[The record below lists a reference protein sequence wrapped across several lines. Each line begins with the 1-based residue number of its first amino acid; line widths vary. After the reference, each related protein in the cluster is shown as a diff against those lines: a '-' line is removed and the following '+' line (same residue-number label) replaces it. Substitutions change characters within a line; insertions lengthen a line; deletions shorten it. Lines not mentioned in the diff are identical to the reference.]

1 MAKISRIG
9 KKPITI
15 PEGVNVSIQGKL
27 IVVSGPKGELSMSLP
42 PGVSVETN
50 GGYVRVAG
58 GSGSS
63 PNHGKARAQISN
75 LINGAAVGWTKVLE
89 IVGTGFRASTDS
101 ETLTLNLGFSHPVV
115 VQAPEG
121 INFSVAQNKVTV
133 SGVDKQLVGQVAQ
146 NIRQFKPPEP
156 YKGKGIKY
164 EGEFIRKKAGKAAKG
179 ATAA

>member
-9 KKPITI
+9 KKPIAI
-15 PEGVNVSIQGKL
+15 PERVNVSIQGKL
-27 IVVSGPKGELSMSLP
+27 IVVSGPKGELSMNLP
-42 PGVSVETN
+42 PGVSVETG

-58 GSGSS
+58 GSS
-63 PNHGKARAQISN
+63 PNHGKVRAQVSN
-75 LINGAAVGWTKVLE
+75 MIDGAAVGWTKILE

-101 ETLTLNLGFSHPVV
+101 QTLTLNLGFSHPVV

-121 INFSVAQNKVTV
+121 ITFSVAQNKVTV

-146 NIRQFKPPEP
+146 NIRQFRKPEP

-179 ATAA
+179 ATTA